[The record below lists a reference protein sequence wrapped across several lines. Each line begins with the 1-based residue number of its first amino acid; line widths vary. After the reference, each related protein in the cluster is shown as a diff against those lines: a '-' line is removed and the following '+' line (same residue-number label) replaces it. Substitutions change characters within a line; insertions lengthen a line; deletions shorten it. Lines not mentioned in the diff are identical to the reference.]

1 MKFLLV
7 IIGFAIVYVYLL
19 RHKQKQIR
27 HIPQKPDCDETGC
40 GVDCFCDEAQMKRA
54 VRTEVVYFDDEELD
68 VYKGVDTNAYTDE
81 QIEQFQE
88 VLTTMRPE
96 EVADWLHSLELRGI
110 SLPAALKDE
119 TYMLIQDRK

>member
-7 IIGFAIVYVYLL
+7 IIGFAIVYVYLS
-19 RHKQKQIR
+19 RHKQKQVR

-88 VLTTMRPE
+88 VLTTMRSE
-96 EVADWLHSLELRGI
+96 EVTDWLRSLELRGI